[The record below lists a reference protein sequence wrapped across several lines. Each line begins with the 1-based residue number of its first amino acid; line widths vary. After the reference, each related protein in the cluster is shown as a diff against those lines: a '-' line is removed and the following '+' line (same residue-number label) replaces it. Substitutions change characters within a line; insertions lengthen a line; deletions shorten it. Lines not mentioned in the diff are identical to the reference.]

1 MASVVVEAKKRDKSG
16 TGNARKYRRSGLT
29 PGVLYSHGNDALSLL
44 FDAKMLSYFIG
55 HSHGL
60 IDLSVEGE
68 KEARKCV
75 VKDVQYHPV
84 TEDVI
89 HVDFLAVKMGEKL
102 TISVPLVLKGTAA
115 GIKHGG
121 ILEHMLRELEI
132 ECMPKDIPDQLE
144 VDVTGMDIGNS
155 IHVADLRYE
164 NIEIL
169 NDPSETVAIIELAKV
184 AVKEEEEEVEA
195 EEGLE
200 EPELIRDS
208 KKDEDED

>member
-1 MASVVVEAKKRDKSG
+1 MATIVVEAKKRDKSG
-16 TGNARKYRRSGLT
+16 SGQARKYRRSGLT
-29 PGVLYSHGNDALSLL
+29 PGVLYSHGDDAISLL
-44 FDAKMLSYFIG
+44 FDAKMLTYFIG

-60 IDLSVEGE
+60 VDLSVEGE

-84 TEDVI
+84 TEEVM
-89 HVDFLAVKMGEKL
+89 HVDFLGVKMGEKL
-102 TISVPLVLKGTAA
+102 TISVPLVLKGVAP

-144 VDVTGMDIGNS
+144 VDVTGMEVGSS
-155 IHVADLRYE
+155 IHVSDLSYE
-164 NIEIL
+164 NLEIL
-169 NDPSETVAIIELAKV
+169 NDPSETVAVIELAKV
-184 AVKEEEEEVEA
+184 ALKDEEAAVEA
-195 EEGLE
+195 EAELE

-208 KKDEDED
+208 KKEEDED